1 MNLLNLFKKRRKAT
15 ALDFSALQ
23 TMAAPNN
30 NAEKSAE
37 DITKYL
43 LALLT
48 MSAGMQGVTFEQKDV
63 DSIMEVVN
71 RSVCR
76 LKGERTSEDDEK
88 ESSRK
93 EKASGKNSRLS
104 ESYRKLM
111 RGLDEYTLRF
121 SLRFNELTGNTE
133 IAYPEISE
141 GETTEL
147 VYAPVSDRDVCS
159 MVQEVRCEGLDCW
172 TLDIKRYLGSNKVK
186 AYHPFVQYFERLPE
200 WDGVDRVTPLAER
213 VSTNTIWVNGFH
225 RWMLGTAAQWMG
237 YARRKR
243 GRATVRANSVAPII
257 ISEQQ
262 GWGKSTFC
270 RMLVPEELQDYYT
283 DSFDIKQPSAC
294 EAKLAEYGL
303 INLDEFD
310 QISPKR
316 GAQLKNLMQMT
327 ALHIRKAHHT
337 VTRNRFRL
345 ASFIGTSNSRDLL
358 TDKSGSRRFLCV
370 ELDKPID
377 CNTPVEYE
385 QLYAQLKQEILQGER
400 YWFSDKEE
408 AEIQEAN
415 AVYYKTII
423 EEELYRKMYTEVD
436 RKTEGAE
443 FLSADEI
450 YEEMREQ
457 YPVQTVG
464 INSKDFAKT
473 LASFAKRER
482 TNQRNGY
489 WVVRKG

>member
-1 MNLLNLFKKRRKAT
+1 
-15 ALDFSALQ
+15 
-23 TMAAPNN
+23 
-30 NAEKSAE
+30 
-37 DITKYL
+37 
-43 LALLT
+43 
-48 MSAGMQGVTFEQKDV
+48 
-63 DSIMEVVN
+63 
-71 RSVCR
+71 
-76 LKGERTSEDDEK
+76 
-88 ESSRK
+88 
-93 EKASGKNSRLS
+93 
-104 ESYRKLM
+104 
-111 RGLDEYTLRF
+111 
-121 SLRFNELTGNTE
+121 
-133 IAYPEISE
+133 
-141 GETTEL
+141 
-147 VYAPVSDRDVCS
+147 
-159 MVQEVRCEGLDCW
+159 
-172 TLDIKRYLGSNKVK
+172 
-186 AYHPFVQYFERLPE
+186 
-200 WDGVDRVTPLAER
+200 
-213 VSTNTIWVNGFH
+213 
-225 RWMLGTAAQWMG
+225 
-237 YARRKR
+237 
-243 GRATVRANSVAPII
+243 
-257 ISEQQ
+257 
-262 GWGKSTFC
+262 
-270 RMLVPEELQDYYT
+270 
-283 DSFDIKQPSAC
+283 
-294 EAKLAEYGL
+294 LAEYGL

-415 AVYYKTII
+415 AVYYKTVI